1 MAPPPDFSSL
11 SSAEKDALIRT
22 LLARV
27 DALIAENAA
36 LRERLNLPPKTP
48 DNSSVPPSQG
58 HKASG
63 ESEPKPKAKP
73 HAGSHRPLHPNP
85 TRRRDV
91 LADRCEHCRADVSAV
106 PQAAVHAYDRI
117 EIPEIVPDVTR
128 VTLHG
133 GVCPCC
139 RRRFR
144 VAAPTGL
151 APGSPFG
158 PNLRAFVL
166 YLRFAQAI
174 PFERLARLMSDLL
187 GLEISEGA
195 LANMLEASG
204 SAFAYQTSLIRD
216 RLLSGTILQSDETSA
231 RVGKK
236 TWWTWV
242 FHNGDSA
249 CFLIRPSR
257 GKAVVGEFLGTMRPD
272 FWVSDRLAAQ
282 MGWAQ
287 TAHQACLAHLLR
299 DVQYAI
305 DAGDISF
312 APGIKNLLKQAI
324 AISHRRDR
332 LADTTLTVYAARL
345 EAKLDRLLQI
355 EPANRQGQK
364 LLQIIKKYRQN
375 LFVFVTNRAVPP
387 TNNGSEQALRPC
399 VIFRKITNCF
409 RSQWGAKLYADVR
422 SVFETARRR
431 AIPILQA
438 IRLTLDEQPLPVAA

>member
-1 MAPPPDFSSL
+1 MVPPPDFSSL
-11 SSAEKDALIRT
+11 SSSEKDALIRT

-36 LRERLNLPPKTP
+36 LCERLNLPPKTP
-48 DNSSVPPSQG
+48 GNSSTPPSQG

-63 ESEPKPKAKP
+63 ERETKPKAKA
-73 HAGSHRPLHPNP
+73 HAGFHRPLHPTP

-91 LADRCEHCRADVSAV
+91 LADRCGHCRADVSAV
-106 PQAAVHAYDRI
+106 SQTTVHAYDRI

-139 RRRFR
+139 ARRFKA
-144 VAAPTGL
+144 AAPEGL
-151 APGSPFG
+151 EPGSPFG

-204 SAFAYQTSLIRD
+204 SAFAHQTSLIRD

-242 FHNGDSA
+242 FHNADSA

-257 GKAVVGEFLGTMRPD
+257 GKAVVGEFLGATRPD
-272 FWVSDRLAAQ
+272 CWVSDRFGAQ
-282 MGWAQ
+282 
-287 TAHQACLAHLLR
+287 
-299 DVQYAI
+299 
-305 DAGDISF
+305 
-312 APGIKNLLKQAI
+312 
-324 AISHRRDR
+324 
-332 LADTTLTVYAARL
+332 
-345 EAKLDRLLQI
+345 
-355 EPANRQGQK
+355 QGQK
-364 LLQIIKKYRQN
+364 LLRMIKKYRQN
-375 LFVFVTNRAVPP
+375 LFVFVTNQAVPP
-387 TNNGSEQALRPC
+387 TNNGSELVLWPRAL
-399 VIFRKITNCF
+399 FRKMTNCF
-409 RSQWGAKLYADVR
+409 R
-422 SVFETARRR
+422 
-431 AIPILQA
+431 
-438 IRLTLDEQPLPVAA
+438 

>member
-1 MAPPPDFSSL
+1 MNPDTLAQFSK
-11 SSAEKDALIRT
+11 ED
-22 LLARV
+22 
-27 DALIAENAA
+27 LIAQIEA
-36 LRERLNLPPKTP
+36 LTKQIDVLTKRVEALEAELGKPPKTP

-85 TRRRDV
+85 TRRRNV
-91 LADRCEHCRADVSAV
+91 LAERCEHCRADVCTV

-139 RRRFR
+139 RQRFR
-144 VAAPTGL
+144 APPPAGL

-204 SAFAYQTSLIRD
+204 GTFARQASLIRD
-216 RLLSGTILQSDETSA
+216 RLLSGTILQSDETSV

-257 GKAVVGEFLGTMRPD
+257 GKAVVGEFLGAVRPD
-272 FWVSDRLAAQ
+272 FWVSDRLGAQ
-282 MGWAQ
+282 MGWAR
-287 TAHQACLAHLLR
+287 TAHQACLAHLFR

-312 APGIKNLLKQAI
+312 APSIKNLLKQAI
-324 AISHRRDR
+324 AIGHRRDL
-332 LADTTLTVYAARL
+332 LAENTLTVYAARL

-355 EPANRQGQK
+355 DPANQQGQK
-364 LLQIIKKYRQN
+364 LLRMIKKYRQN
-375 LFVFVTNRAVPP
+375 LFVFVTNRTVPP

-431 AIPILQA
+431 GVPILQA
-438 IRLTLDEQPLPVAA
+438 IRLTLDEQPLPIAP

>member
-1 MAPPPDFSSL
+1 MHRDTLASFSKEEL
-11 SSAEKDALIRT
+11 IALIEALT
-22 LLARV
+22 KQIGMLTKRV
-27 DALIAENAA
+27 AA
-36 LRERLNLPPKTP
+36 LEAELGKPPKTP
-48 DNSSVPPSQG
+48 GNSSVPPSQG
-58 HKASG
+58 HKANG
-63 ESEPKPKAKP
+63 ESETKPKAKA

-85 TRRRDV
+85 TRRCDV

-106 PQAAVHAYDRI
+106 LQTAVHAYDRI

-133 GVCPCC
+133 GRCPYC
-139 RRRFR
+139 RQRFR
-144 VAAPTGL
+144 APPPVGL

-204 SAFAYQTSLIRD
+204 STFAQQASLIRD

-242 FHNGDSA
+242 FHSGDSA

-257 GKAVVGEFLGTMRPD
+257 GKAVVGEFLGTVRPD
-272 FWVSDRLAAQ
+272 FWVSDRFGAQ
-282 MGWAQ
+282 MGWAR
-287 TAHQACLAHLLR
+287 TGHQACLAHLLR

-305 DAGDISF
+305 DAGDVSF
-312 APGIKNLLKQAI
+312 APGIKKLLKQAI
-324 AISHRRDR
+324 AIGHRRDR
-332 LADTTLTVYAARL
+332 LADSTLAVYAEKL

-364 LLQIIKKYRQN
+364 LLRIIKKYRQN

-409 RSQWGAKLYADVR
+409 RSHWGPKLYADVR

-431 AIPILQA
+431 GIPILQS
-438 IRLTLDEQPLPVAA
+438 IRLTLDEQPLPVAL

>member
-1 MAPPPDFSSL
+1 MTPPPDFSSL
-11 SSAEKDALIRT
+11 SSAEKDALIGT
-22 LLARV
+22 LLARI

-48 DNSSVPPSQG
+48 DNSSTPPSQG

-63 ESEPKPKAKP
+63 ESETKPKATA

-85 TRRRDV
+85 TQRRDV

-106 PQAAVHAYDRI
+106 PQAAIHAYDRI

-133 GVCPCC
+133 GLCPCC
-139 RRRFR
+139 KRRFR
-144 VAAPTGL
+144 AAPPAGL

-195 LANMLEASG
+195 LANLLEASG
-204 SAFAYQTSLIRD
+204 DAFARQTSLIRD

-249 CFLIRPSR
+249 CFCIRPSR
-257 GKAVVGEFLGTMRPD
+257 GKAVVEEFLGEVRPD
-272 FWVSDRLAAQ
+272 FWVSDRFGAQ
-282 MGWAQ
+282 MGWAR
-287 TAHQACLAHLLR
+287 TGHQACLAHLLR

-305 DAGDISF
+305 DAGDGVF
-312 APGIKNLLKQAI
+312 APAIKKLLKQAV
-324 AISHRRDR
+324 AIGRRRDR
-332 LADTTLTVYAARL
+332 LKDSTLVAYAAKL
-345 EAKLDRLLQI
+345 EAKLGRLLQI

-364 LLQIIKKYRQN
+364 LLRIIKKYRQN
-375 LFVFVTNRAVPP
+375 LFVFVTNRALPP

-431 AIPILQA
+431 RIPILQS
-438 IRLTLDEQPLPVAA
+438 IRLTLDERPLPFAT

>member
-1 MAPPPDFSSL
+1 MNR
-11 SSAEKDALIRT
+11 DALASFSKGELI
-22 LLARV
+22 
-27 DALIAENAA
+27 ALIEA
-36 LRERLNLPPKTP
+36 LTKQVEVLTKRVEALEEELGKPRKTP

-63 ESEPKPKAKP
+63 ESETKPKAKP

-106 PQAAVHAYDRI
+106 SQAACHAYDRI

-139 RRRFR
+139 RQRFR
-144 VAAPTGL
+144 APPPTGL
-151 APGSPFG
+151 EPGSPFG

-204 SAFAYQTSLIRD
+204 GTFARQASLIRD

-272 FWVSDRLAAQ
+272 FWVSDRLGAQ
-282 MGWAQ
+282 MGWAR
-287 TAHQACLAHLLR
+287 TGHQACLAHLLR

-305 DAGDISF
+305 DAGDVSF
-312 APGIKNLLKQAI
+312 APGIKNLLKQAV
-324 AISHRRDR
+324 AIGHRRDR
-332 LADTTLTVYAARL
+332 LADSTLVLYTAKL
-345 EAKLDRLLQI
+345 EAKLDRLFQI
-355 EPANRQGQK
+355 ESANRQGRK
-364 LLQIIKKYRQN
+364 LLRTIKKYRQN
-375 LFVFVTNRAVPP
+375 LFVFLTNRAVPP

-431 AIPILQA
+431 GIPILQA
-438 IRLTLDEQPLPVAA
+438 IRLTLDEQPLPVAQ